1 MTSAT
6 PKKFS
11 HWATSLLKRWQG
23 SRSAVPRNRES
34 PAPPPLGLEVQQV
47 EALRRLRQSPH
58 WPHYQQL
65 LETVTL
71 NNVEQLLHALPHD
84 QYLFYCGAV
93 FACRR
98 LMELPDAILAK
109 VHDLEDHANARTES
123 QAAHER
129 ARADTFLNTP
139 FWQSYVEDT
148 DGRKFADAVSA
159 AARADSAAATRSLT
173 DLG

>member
-11 HWATSLLKRWQG
+11 HWATSLLKRWQRNLH
-23 SRSAVPRNRES
+23 SAPRSKDS
-34 PAPPPLGLEVQQV
+34 PEGRPLGLEVQQV

-58 WPHYQQL
+58 WPHYQAL

-71 NNVEQLLHALPHD
+71 NNVEVLLRSLPHE
-84 QYLFYCGAV
+84 QYLFYCGVV

-109 VHDLEDHANARTES
+109 VTELEDHANVRNRIDADF
-123 QAAHER
+123 QR

-139 FWQSYVEDT
+139 WWDDYV
-148 DGRKFADAVSA
+148 R
-159 AARADSAAATRSLT
+159 DSASRTATGNGAGDDTAA
-173 DLG
+173 LG